1 MKKTLITYILLFFFI
16 NIQAYTKRDLLQK
29 ETKLVTLK
37 DKLLFNQKWVTYPD
51 YTNRNGWDQLLTD
64 NKLYIISQGEKYL
77 GYNWQV
83 VQATDYL
90 DFERTGTRITMEKP
104 LNENLT
110 AISSLFLAE
119 LAEGKGRFMD
129 QIINGIFHSCEMTSW
144 VLSAHLVIQQSHRSM
159 PDHNTQVIDLVSGD
173 TGSLFSWIYYFLN
186 KEFDK
191 VNPIISERLKK
202 EIQDKILEPYMDGNR
217 FWWMA
222 LDDNW
227 KGFVNNWN
235 PWCNSNVLQCFLLIE
250 NDPDKLS
257 AAVYKTMIS
266 VDKFINYTQEDG
278 ACEEG
283 PAYWGHAAGKMYDY
297 LQLLSDATNG
307 KVSIFDKPI
316 IKNMGEYISRSYV
329 GNEWVVNFADASA
342 KLKLDYELIYRYGK
356 AVKSNEMMQFSA
368 YLKQQ
373 QPKNL
378 SISRDMY
385 RTLSNLYLDKEID
398 RQQAVHNNPSQ
409 TWYPET
415 EFCYMVNNNMFF
427 AAKGGYNDES
437 HNHNDI
443 GTFSLYIDNYPVFI
457 DVGVGTYTRKTFSS
471 ERYSIWSMQSDY
483 HNIPIINGFSQK
495 CGKTY
500 KSSNTKFDSRK
511 NTFSLDISKAYPKET
526 NLNKWVRNY
535 KLEKK
540 TLQIE
545 DVFDLESA
553 HSANHINFMTW
564 GNVNISKEGVVFINL
579 DHKMV
584 ELIYDKN
591 KFKPSIQVIQLEDK
605 RLSDIWGNELYRI
618 SLDAKTITRKD
629 IYKFTIKYQ

>member
-77 GYNWQV
+77 GYKWQV

-356 AVKSNEMMQFSA
+356 AVNSNEMMQFSA

-385 RTLSNLYLDKEID
+385 RTLSNLYSDKEID

-483 HNIPIINGFSQK
+483 HNIPIINGFPQK
-495 CGKTY
+495 YGKTY
-500 KSSNTKFDSRK
+500 KSSNAKFDSRK

-526 NLNKWVRNY
+526 NINKWVRNY

-545 DVFDLESA
+545 DVFDLESV
-553 HSANHINFMTW
+553 HSSNQINFMTW
-564 GNVNISKEGVVFINL
+564 GNVNISKEGVVFIKL

>member
-129 QIINGIFHSCEMTSW
+129 QIINGVFHSCEMTSW

-356 AVKSNEMMQFSA
+356 AVNSNEMMQFSA

-385 RTLSNLYLDKEID
+385 RTLSNLYSDKEID
-398 RQQAVHNNPSQ
+398 IQQAVHNNPSQ

-457 DVGVGTYTRKTFSS
+457 DVGVGTYTRKTFTS

-483 HNIPIINGFSQK
+483 HNIPIINGFPQK
-495 CGKTY
+495 YGKTY
-500 KSSNTKFDSRK
+500 KSSNAKFDSRK
-511 NTFSLDISKAYPKET
+511 NTFSLDVSKAYPKET
-526 NLNKWVRNY
+526 NINKWVRNY

-553 HSANHINFMTW
+553 HSANQINFMTW
-564 GNVNISKEGVVFINL
+564 GNVNISKEGVVFIKL

-584 ELIYDKN
+584 KLIYDKN

>member
-1 MKKTLITYILLFFFI
+1 MKKTLITYILLFFCI
-16 NIQAYTKRDLLQK
+16 GIQAYTERNLLQK
-29 ETKLVTLK
+29 EAEKLSLK
-37 DKLLFNQKWVTYPD
+37 DVLISNQKWVTYPD
-51 YTNRNGWDQLLTD
+51 YTNRNGWDQLLGN
-64 NKLYIISQGEKYL
+64 NKPYIISQGEKYL
-77 GYNWQV
+77 GYKWQV

-90 DFERTGTRITMEKP
+90 DFERTGTRTTMEKP

-119 LAEGKGRFMD
+119 LAEGKGRFTD
-129 QIINGIFHSCEMTSW
+129 QIINGVFHSCEMTSW

-159 PDHNTQVIDLVSGD
+159 PDHNAQVIDLVSGD
-173 TGSLFSWIYYFLN
+173 TGSMLSWIYYFLN

-222 LDDNW
+222 LGDNW

-257 AAVYKTMIS
+257 AAVYKTMTS
-266 VDKFINYTQEDG
+266 VDKFINYTHEDG

-316 IKNMGEYISRSYV
+316 IRNMGEYISRSYV

-356 AVKSNEMMQFSA
+356 AVNSNEMMQFAA

-373 QPKNL
+373 QPKEL

-385 RTLSNLYLDKEID
+385 RTLSNLYSDKEID
-398 RQQAVHNNPSQ
+398 RQQAIHNNPSQ
-409 TWYPET
+409 TWYSET

-457 DVGVGTYTRKTFSS
+457 DAGVGTYTRKTFSS
-471 ERYSIWSMQSDY
+471 ERYSIWSMQSNY
-483 HNIPIINGFSQK
+483 HNIPIINGFPQK
-495 CGKTY
+495 YGKTY
-500 KSSNTKFDSRK
+500 KSLNAKFDSRK
-511 NTFSLDISKAYPKET
+511 NTFSLDISKAYPEEA
-526 NLNKWVRNY
+526 NINKWVRSY

-545 DVFDLESA
+545 DIFDLESA
-553 HSANHINFMTW
+553 HSANQINFMTW
-564 GNVNISKEGVVFINL
+564 GNVDISKEGVVYIKL
-579 DHKMV
+579 DHKTV

-591 KFKPSIQVIQLEDK
+591 KFTPSVEVIQLEDK
-605 RLSDIWGNELYRI
+605 RLSDIWGDELYRI

-629 IYKFTIKYQ
+629 FYKFTIKYQ

>member
-1 MKKTLITYILLFFFI
+1 MKKTLITYILFFFCVG
-16 NIQAYTKRDLLQK
+16 IQAYTERNLLQK
-29 ETKLVTLK
+29 EAEKLSLK
-37 DKLLFNQKWVTYPD
+37 DVLISNQKWVTYPD
-51 YTNRNGWDQLLTD
+51 YTNRNGWDQLLGN
-64 NKLYIISQGEKYL
+64 NKPYIISQGEKYL
-77 GYNWQV
+77 GYKWQV

-90 DFERTGTRITMEKP
+90 DFERTGTRTTMEKP

-119 LAEGKGRFMD
+119 LAEGKGRFTD
-129 QIINGIFHSCEMTSW
+129 QIINGVFHSCEMTSW
-144 VLSAHLVIQQSHRSM
+144 VLSAHLVIQESHRSM
-159 PDHNTQVIDLVSGD
+159 PDHNAQVIDLVSGD
-173 TGSLFSWIYYFLN
+173 TGSMFSWIYYFLN

-202 EIQDKILEPYMDGNR
+202 EIQDKILEPYMNGNR

-222 LDDNW
+222 LGDNW

-257 AAVYKTMIS
+257 AAVYKTMTS
-266 VDKFINYTQEDG
+266 VDKFINYTHEDG

-356 AVKSNEMMQFSA
+356 AVSSNEMMQFAA

-373 QPKNL
+373 QPKEL
-378 SISRDMY
+378 GISRDMY
-385 RTLSNLYLDKEID
+385 RTLSNLYSDKEID
-398 RQQAVHNNPSQ
+398 RQQAIHNNPSQ

-443 GTFSLYIDNYPVFI
+443 GAFSLYIDNYPIFI
-457 DVGVGTYTRKTFSS
+457 DAGVGTYTRKTFSS

-483 HNIPIINGFSQK
+483 HNIPIINGFPQK
-495 CGKTY
+495 YGKTY
-500 KSSNTKFDSRK
+500 KSSNAKFDNRK
-511 NTFSLDISKAYPKET
+511 NTFSLDISKAYPKEA
-526 NLNKWVRNY
+526 NISKWVRNY

-545 DVFDLESA
+545 DIFDLESP
-553 HSANHINFMTW
+553 HSPNQINFMTW
-564 GNVNISKEGVVFINL
+564 GNVDISKEGVVYIKL
-579 DHKMV
+579 DHKTV

-591 KFKPSIQVIQLEDK
+591 KFTPSVQVIQLEDK
-605 RLSDIWGNELYRI
+605 RLSDIWGDELYRI

>member
-77 GYNWQV
+77 GYKWQV

-356 AVKSNEMMQFSA
+356 AVNSNEMMQFSA

-483 HNIPIINGFSQK
+483 HNVPIINGFSQK

>member
-1 MKKTLITYILLFFFI
+1 
-16 NIQAYTKRDLLQK
+16 
-29 ETKLVTLK
+29 
-37 DKLLFNQKWVTYPD
+37 
-51 YTNRNGWDQLLTD
+51 
-64 NKLYIISQGEKYL
+64 
-77 GYNWQV
+77 
-83 VQATDYL
+83 
-90 DFERTGTRITMEKP
+90 MEKP

-129 QIINGIFHSCEMTSW
+129 QIINGVFHSCEMTSW

-316 IKNMGEYISRSYV
+316 IKNMGNI
-329 GNEWVVNFADASA
+329 F
-342 KLKLDYELIYRYGK
+342 
-356 AVKSNEMMQFSA
+356 
-368 YLKQQ
+368 
-373 QPKNL
+373 P
-378 SISRDMY
+378 
-385 RTLSNLYLDKEID
+385 D
-398 RQQAVHNNPSQ
+398 R
-409 TWYPET
+409 
-415 EFCYMVNNNMFF
+415 M
-427 AAKGGYNDES
+427 
-437 HNHNDI
+437 
-443 GTFSLYIDNYPVFI
+443 
-457 DVGVGTYTRKTFSS
+457 
-471 ERYSIWSMQSDY
+471 
-483 HNIPIINGFSQK
+483 
-495 CGKTY
+495 
-500 KSSNTKFDSRK
+500 
-511 NTFSLDISKAYPKET
+511 
-526 NLNKWVRNY
+526 
-535 KLEKK
+535 
-540 TLQIE
+540 
-545 DVFDLESA
+545 
-553 HSANHINFMTW
+553 
-564 GNVNISKEGVVFINL
+564 
-579 DHKMV
+579 
-584 ELIYDKN
+584 
-591 KFKPSIQVIQLEDK
+591 
-605 RLSDIWGNELYRI
+605 
-618 SLDAKTITRKD
+618 
-629 IYKFTIKYQ
+629 